1 METAYDG
8 RQIVGMDLHRRR
20 SVLVRMTEDGRR
32 LGTARIINNPAEL
45 RAQIARAGKSPKV
58 VLEATYGWY
67 WAADTLEAAGA
78 EVHLAHPLG
87 VKAFSYRRVKNDERD
102 AADLADL
109 LRMGR
114 LAEAWIA
121 PPEVR
126 ELRELTRYRHKL
138 VHLRTSCKDQVH
150 AVLAK
155 LGVPVTC
162 TDIFGVAGSAWLDGL
177 GLPQP
182 YAGKVTSLR
191 QLTGELT
198 AEITMLSEVIADLLA
213 GDRGCQV
220 IQQLP
225 GIGPVLAAV
234 ITAEI
239 GDVTRF
245 RNAGQLCS
253 WAGLTPRHRES
264 DIKVARGHVTKQGS
278 RLLRWAVI
286 EAIQRAPADSVAG
299 AVKAGIISRRGKEA
313 RNIAKVAAA
322 RRLLTLIFYGLRDGQ
337 IRCLPRSPA
346 SPPVTQPP
354 ARPA

>member
-32 LGTARIINNPAEL
+32 LGTARIDNSPREL

-67 WAADTLEAAGA
+67 WAADVLEAAGA

-87 VKAFSYRRVKNDERD
+87 VKAFTYRRVKDDQRD

-114 LAEAWIA
+114 LPEAWIA
-121 PPEVR
+121 PLPVR
-126 ELRELTRYRHKL
+126 ELRELTRYRAKL
-138 VHLRTSCKDQVH
+138 VGLRTSCKDQVH

-162 TDIFGVAGSAWLDGL
+162 TDIFGTAGSAWLDQL
-177 GLPQP
+177 RLPQP

-191 QLTGELT
+191 HLAGELST
-198 AEITMLSEVIADLLA
+198 EITMLSQVTASLLA
-213 GDRGCQV
+213 GDPGYQV

-225 GIGPVLAAV
+225 GIGPVHAAV
-234 ITAEI
+234 IIAEI

-245 RNAGQLCS
+245 KSAAQLCS

-264 DIKVARGHVTKQGS
+264 DAKVVRGHITKQGS
-278 RLLRWAVI
+278 PVLRWALI
-286 EAIQRAPADSVAG
+286 EAVQRIPRDSVIG
-299 AVKAGIISRRGKEA
+299 AAKQAIIDRRGKQA
-313 RNIAKVAAA
+313 RSIAKVAAA
-322 RRLLTLIFYGLRDGQ
+322 RRLLTLVFYGLRDGQ
-337 IRCLPRSPA
+337 IRCLSSSPG
-346 SPPVTQPP
+346 QPP
-354 ARPA
+354 AQPDD

>member
-8 RQIVGMDLHRRR
+8 RQVVGIDLHRRR

-32 LGTARIINNPAEL
+32 LGTARITNSPQEL
-45 RAQIARAGKSPKV
+45 RREIAKAGKSPKV

-67 WAADTLEAAGA
+67 WAADTLAAAGA

-114 LAEAWIA
+114 LPGAWIA
-121 PPEVR
+121 PPRVR

-138 VHLRTSCKDQVH
+138 VSLQTSCKDQVH
-150 AVLAK
+150 GVLAK
-155 LGVPVTC
+155 LGIPVTC
-162 TDIFGVAGSAWLDGL
+162 SDIFGVAGSAWLDSL

-191 QLTGELT
+191 QLTAELST
-198 AEITMLSEVIADLLA
+198 EITMLSEVIADLLA
-213 GDRGCQV
+213 GDRGYQV

-239 GDVTRF
+239 GEVTRF
-245 RNAGQLCS
+245 SNAGQLCS

-264 DIKVARGHVTKQGS
+264 DTKIIRGHVTKQGS
-278 RLLRWAVI
+278 PMLRWAVI
-286 EAIQRAPADSVAG
+286 EAIQRIPRDSVIG
-299 AVKAGIISRRGKEA
+299 AAKQAIIARRGKQA

-322 RRLLTLIFYGLRDGQ
+322 RRLLTLVFYGMRDGQ
-337 IRCLPRSPA
+337 IRCLSQAPGQ
-346 SPPVTQPP
+346 PPVR
-354 ARPA
+354 AA